1 MSHIVPVPAL
11 GGVSELEV
19 VELLVQPGETVA
31 AEQPIAVLESDK
43 SSLEMVADASGV
55 AEKWLVSVGDNVA
68 PGTPLLQLS
77 GVQSAVSEKTSI
89 PEKVSES
96 RAPAFPPQ
104 RSSTTVITP
113 PAAAVYAS
121 PAVRQMARHLE
132 IPLDQVVPTGDRGR
146 TTIADLKRYVHQRFS
161 SAPAAP
167 SRVDPQSLPDKEY
180 WGQVRAR
187 PLSKIKRLTAER
199 LLQQWQ
205 QIPHVTQFNEA
216 VIDDLQE
223 FRGLHKKELAA
234 EGVKLTLL
242 PFVIQALARSLSQFP
257 QFNAVLSADGAELF
271 ELEEINIALAV
282 ETPDGLMVPVL
293 RSVERQT
300 LKELALGIQEL
311 AQKAR
316 DKQLM
321 PSDMQGH
328 TFTISSLGGYG
339 GTAFTPII
347 HAPNVAILGLS
358 RSQKRYGP
366 GGSAQE
372 MLPLSLSYDHRV
384 IDGAEAARF
393 LQSVVQGLEDLRLLC
408 LG

>member
-43 SSLEMVADASGV
+43 SSLEIVADASGV

-68 PGTPLLQLS
+68 PGAPLLQLS
-77 GVQSAVSEKTSI
+77 REQSAVAEKISE
-89 PEKVSES
+89 
-96 RAPAFPPQ
+96 ALPPDSPKLL
-104 RSSTTVITP
+104 SSTVVTRPLTG
-113 PAAAVYAS
+113 VYAS

-132 IPLDQVVPTGDRGR
+132 IPLEQVVPSGERGR

-161 SAPAAP
+161 SASSEP
-167 SRVDPQSLPDKEY
+167 SSVDPQSLPDKEY
-180 WGQVRAR
+180 WGEVRAR

-216 VIDDLQE
+216 VINDLQE

-234 EGVKLTLL
+234 ERVKLTLL
-242 PFVIQALARSLSQFP
+242 PFVIQALTRSLLQFP
-257 QFNAVLSADGAELF
+257 QFNAVLSANGAELF
-271 ELEEINIALAV
+271 ELEEINIGVAV

-316 DKQLM
+316 DKQLR